1 MAKGRKQSNIKELER
16 SVVRDMLWRYRNHL
30 TDKLVHDVLEDLGD
44 RLPGLGEHLAW
55 LAAYDHDS
63 RIWHLGAFLLFSAM
77 RESEII
83 PDPAKARLQDSARP
97 VLLRALKDPE
107 VSDQR
112 KYTLGPIHHLAG
124 GDMSREEYEACFRD
138 FEGTLHG
145 MMENIFERISDQ
157 PENVER
163 TLTDMG
169 LLAPQ
174 NDPPPAQ
181 ASAQSLLHICDH
193 LRGRNDN
200 AVAMLLGSA
209 LAAGVEANV
218 PQEEMRHMVE
228 MLGATRCERAAWC
241 LNELANWPALGE
253 LSVQAGQFAREM
265 ISAGVR
271 PRVTVLSEFSH
282 ALVSTV
288 DASGSRSVLVFYR
301 TGEGG
306 MDAVVLL
313 ANDRTG
319 MRDAW
324 AVFGDGCVV
333 EERWR
338 EEGPEGI
345 QFAQVRLEFVREV
358 VADALALHHE
368 QNRPLPGRLLLLRPY
383 LGVEPI
389 LPQRRQP
396 NLGSYMLELMT
407 INPHLVEGSEELAD
421 SAVFGSLGFASD
433 KAYEFLRAH
442 LPKRGA
448 CRLNKAKLE
457 LFAREVALLE
467 RQTII
472 DRVGANLEMESL
484 AGRGLRPE
492 NRLAAAAWLGL
503 TQEVVPFEKVGY
515 IRELC
520 KTSVEHI
527 GQNIRMGY
535 QTQDVANAAQMEM
548 EQELSDFEADLAD
561 EIDDD
566 EDDED
571 FDDEEL
577 F

>member
-30 TDKLVHDVLEDLGD
+30 TDKLVCNVLQDLGD

-55 LAAYDHDS
+55 LAAYDDDS
-63 RIWHLGAFLLFSAM
+63 RIWHMGAFLLFSGM
-77 RESEII
+77 REPEI
-83 PDPAKARLQDSARP
+83 PEPAKLRLQDSARP

-124 GDMSREEYEACFRD
+124 GDMSREEYESCFRD

-157 PENVER
+157 PESVER

-218 PQEEMRHMVE
+218 PPDEMRHMVE
-228 MLGATRCERAAWC
+228 MLGATRCERSAWC
-241 LNELANWPALGE
+241 LGELANWPALGE
-253 LSVQAGQFAREM
+253 LAVQAGQFAQEM
-265 ISAGVR
+265 IASGVR
-271 PRVTVLSEFSH
+271 PRVTVLSEYSH

-313 ANDRTG
+313 INDHAG
-319 MRDAW
+319 IRDAW

-338 EEGPEGI
+338 EEGPDGI

-358 VADALALHHE
+358 VADALAIHHE
-368 QNRPLPGRLLLLRPY
+368 QDRPLPGRLLLLRPY

-389 LPQRRQP
+389 IPRRRQP

-407 INPHLVEGSEELAD
+407 ISPQLVEGSDDLTE
-421 SAVFGSLGFASD
+421 SSVFGSLGFSSD
-433 KAYEFLRAH
+433 KAYEFLQAH

-448 CRLNKAKLE
+448 CRLNKAKLD
-457 LFAREVALLE
+457 LFAREVAVLE
-467 RQTII
+467 RQTLLG
-472 DRVGANLEMESL
+472 RVAANLEIESQ

-503 TQEVVPFEKVGY
+503 TNEVVPFEKAGY

-520 KTSVEHI
+520 KAAVEHI

-535 QTQDVANAAQMEM
+535 QTQDLANAAQIEM
-548 EQELSDFEADLAD
+548 EREMSEFEAEMEDDL
-561 EIDDD
+561 DD
-566 EDDED
+566 EDED
-571 FDDEEL
+571 DDDPFEGP